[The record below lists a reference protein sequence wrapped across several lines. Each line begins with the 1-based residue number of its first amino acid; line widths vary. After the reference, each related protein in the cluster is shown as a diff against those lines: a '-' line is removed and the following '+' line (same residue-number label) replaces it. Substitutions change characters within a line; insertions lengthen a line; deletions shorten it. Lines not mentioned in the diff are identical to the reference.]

1 MRPPRRRRTPVQLTL
16 DQARRPT
23 GHGGWRPGAGRP
35 KGRATCSHQAR
46 VRFPAS
52 VPLHVT
58 LKVRGGL
65 PSFRREA
72 VMRVVRA
79 AIAAGGHRGD
89 FRVVHFSVLGD
100 HLHLVVEAAGAA
112 ALARGMQGLS
122 VRLARRRIN
131 ALLGRR
137 GKLLAQRYHARR
149 AAHADRGAQR
159 HPLRAA
165 ERPAPRRERGVAVMA
180 RGWVDPYSSA
190 LWFDGWKTA
199 LRADAPWLR
208 ALATRAGRPTAD
220 AHTWLLVGRLAARR
234 RPHRRRRRPGARTV
248 TRVAGRRTVDPG
260 TSSAAAAGSGGR
272 RRGGGRRRRI
282 GAGTAS
288 TERSLAGA
296 R

>member
-16 DQARRPT
+16 EQARRPT

-46 VRFPAS
+46 PRFPAS

-58 LKVRGGL
+58 LKLTAGV
-65 PSFRREA
+65 PSFRRA
-72 VMRVVRA
+72 AITRVVRA

-89 FRVVHFSVLGD
+89 FRVVHYNVLGD

-122 VRLARRRIN
+122 VRLARRIN

-137 GKLLAQRYHARR
+137 GRLLAQRYHAR
-149 AAHADRGAQR
+149 
-159 HPLRAA
+159 PLRTPTEVRNAVRYVLLNARHHGA
-165 ERPAPRRERGVAVMA
+165 ERGAVMA

-199 LRADAPWLR
+199 IRTDAPWLR
-208 ALATRAGRPTAD
+208 ALAKEGRPTAD
-220 AHTWLLVGRLAARR
+220 PHTWLLAIGW
-234 RPHRRRRRPGARTV
+234 
-248 TRVAGRRTVDPG
+248 
-260 TSSAAAAGSGGR
+260 
-272 RRGGGRRRRI
+272 RRGGGLI
-282 GAGTAS
+282 DVDDVPGPAP
-288 TERSLAGA
+288 
-296 R
+296 